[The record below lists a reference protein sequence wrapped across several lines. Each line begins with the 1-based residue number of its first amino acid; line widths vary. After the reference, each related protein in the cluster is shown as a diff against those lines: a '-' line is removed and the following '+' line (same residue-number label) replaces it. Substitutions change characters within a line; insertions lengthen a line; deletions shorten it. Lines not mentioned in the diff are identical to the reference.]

1 MNLNESTMRLTVT
14 YRSSET
20 KIKVVRD
27 KQSTLETA
35 EEKDQNMEQ
44 MLYRKDEVEVSETRA
59 DLEIDS
65 DDQQSDS
72 DGEQAEIKSKK
83 R

>member
-1 MNLNESTMRLTVT
+1 MNLNESTMRLTAT

-35 EEKDQNMEQ
+35 EAKDQNMEQ

>member
-1 MNLNESTMRLTVT
+1 MNLNESTMRLTGT

-35 EEKDQNMEQ
+35 EAKDQNMEQ